1 MDTIPEAASPPH
13 DPHAPAYSSPGFPE
27 RWFRRP
33 SSIVAQLTLI
43 VFLVEL
49 GLTLNGVPF
58 VSVVTALVCSQH
70 HGYAPPEELTQRF
83 CAKDAS
89 VMAETNRLLM
99 INTVIGS
106 LLTLPLALIFPAA
119 ADIYGRKW
127 IFGFCIFGILVNNGW
142 AIIMAHLFPKVSV
155 DSILVANMA
164 LLLGGGFRVGEAL
177 VFTMIS
183 DVSND
188 RWRTTWFQVAI
199 CGFLLGEVIG
209 ALFGGFLLAKSLWL
223 PLYIGLGFIGTGLA
237 MAMVLPETLR
247 MRPREQNVR
256 STSGQPRPR
265 GFVTKAKKV
274 WRSVKDTFCSLS
286 HRGVF
291 LLVPA
296 ASLVIPISSSA
307 LFLMIQ
313 ALPVRYQSDFTGS
326 SRYQAISALTTLV
339 VFILILPLLSF
350 LLRGKPVIDRD
361 RILNNGSSIFLIV
374 GMLLIATAPSLAAA
388 IVSLVIFTLGAGVPG
403 LCRSMIA
410 QVTEKGNVGTLF
422 GFLAVVEQLGFLVF
436 SLSMTALFQKSI
448 EDGGGYALAYP
459 FYFAF
464 AVVSLACSYSWFAHP
479 RAPMRQNEEAIEME
493 IPRDRQHG
501 TE

>member
-1 MDTIPEAASPPH
+1 METIPEAASPPH
-13 DPHAPAYSSPGFPE
+13 DPDAPEYSSHSPPE

-33 SSIVAQLTLI
+33 SSVVAQLTII

-58 VSVVTALVCSQH
+58 VSVVTALVCSLH
-70 HGYAPPEELTQRF
+70 HGYTPPEELTQGY
-83 CAKDAS
+83 CAKDAG

-127 IFGFCIFGILVNNGW
+127 IFGFCIFGILINNGW
-142 AIIMAHLFPKVSV
+142 AIVMAHLFPKVSV
-155 DSILVANMA
+155 DSILLANIA
-164 LLLGGGFRVGEAL
+164 ILLGGGFRVGEAL

-183 DVSND
+183 DVSDD
-188 RWRTTWFQVAI
+188 RWRTTWFQIAI

-237 MAMVLPETLR
+237 ITLLLPETLHVR
-247 MRPREQNVR
+247 FREPNDQ
-256 STSGQPRPR
+256 STPAQPSPR
-265 GFVTKAKKV
+265 GFVTKARTV
-274 WRSVKDTFCSLS
+274 WRFVKDTFRSLS
-286 HRGVF
+286 QRGVY

-296 ASLVIPISSSA
+296 ASLAIPISSSS

-313 ALPVRYQSDFTGS
+313 ALPARYQSNFTGS
-326 SRYQAISALTTLV
+326 SRYQAISALTNLV
-339 VFILILPLLSF
+339 VFILILPLLSY
-350 LLRGKPVIDRD
+350 LLRGKPVLKRD
-361 RILNNGSSIFLIV
+361 RILNNGSTIFLIV

-388 IVSLVIFTLGAGVPG
+388 IASLVIFTLGAGVPG

-410 QVTEKGNVGTLF
+410 QVAEKGNIGTLF
-422 GFLAVVEQLGFLVF
+422 GFLAVLEQLGFLAF
-436 SLSMTALFQKSI
+436 SLSAECETEWRSGR
-448 EDGGGYALAYP
+448 DGKLKIQTT
-459 FYFAF
+459 
-464 AVVSLACSYSWFAHP
+464 W
-479 RAPMRQNEEAIEME
+479 
-493 IPRDRQHG
+493 D
-501 TE
+501 